1 MPNRT
6 LFQQITNYQI
16 LTAKQ
21 NISPSRN
28 PSQNDRAIIQNGKPE
43 EIPAAVFRDFPAY
56 GSGLI
61 RPGSGRP
68 ASVAVR
74 IVQRIVRD
82 KHAIHPS

>member
-6 LFQQITNYQI
+6 LFQQIASYQI
-16 LTAKQ
+16 FTSKR

-43 EIPAAVFRDFPAY
+43 EIPAAAFRDFPAY

-68 ASVAVR
+68 ASVVAR
-74 IVQRIVRD
+74 IARRIVRD
-82 KHAIHPS
+82 EHAIHPS